1 MNACRITLSA
11 TLLLGLTACATTPRP
26 TPAQIGQTL
35 LSGRVVVSPIPTP
48 IRLSEKTKAQAIGNV
63 VATSMLGSA
72 LGGGHVEAS
81 KVFAETAAHALP
93 DSYRIAAGAG
103 ADLALAKRFSDYFSA
118 GSPGS
123 GMSDGHYLLTVK
135 AEKWELGYVSFLA
148 SQDYA
153 LSYLLRV
160 RVEEIRGGK
169 RSRIAQYDC
178 HNLGR
183 ESEQATKLPYETWRA
198 GGYKALD
205 EEAEKIVGECYQQ
218 GLRELGLG

>member
-1 MNACRITLSA
+1 MNACHITLSA

-26 TPAQIGQTL
+26 TPAQIGQSL
-35 LSGRVVVSPIPTP
+35 QSGRVVVSPIASP
-48 IRLSEKTKAQAIGNV
+48 IRLLEKTKAQAIGNV
-63 VATSMLGSA
+63 VAASMLGSA
-72 LGGGHVEAS
+72 LGGGNLEAS
-81 KVFAETAAHALP
+81 KVFAETAGQALP

-118 GSPGS
+118 RNPNS
-123 GMSDGHYLLTVK
+123 GTADGHYLLTVK

-160 RVEEIRGGK
+160 RVEESRGGK
-169 RSRIAQYDC
+169 RSRIAAYDC

-183 ESEQATKLPYETWRA
+183 AAEQTTKLPHEAWQA
-198 GGYKALD
+198 ENYKALN